1 MFTLEDIRNYR
12 CPRWKEWPGIELY
25 MDQVINLLENN
36 ISIFYDDLSVKP
48 VTSTM
53 INNYVKQKI
62 IVPSKN
68 KKYRREHLAYLY
80 VLFLL
85 KPVLSLTDISNGISF
100 MQNGQTGEES
110 YNQFC
115 TELENAL
122 SMAFGEEDQPIEK
135 PRDIIQT
142 IALAFAYTLL
152 ARYYIASQKDTE
164 EQEKEEK
171 NAGTV
176 VF

>member
-1 MFTLEDIRNYR
+1 MFTREDIRNYH

-25 MDQVINLLENN
+25 MDQVISLIEESVSL
-36 ISIFYDDLSVKP
+36 FYEDLPAKS

-68 KKYRREHLAYLY
+68 KKYHREHLAYLY

-85 KPVLSLTDISNGISF
+85 KPVLSLTDIGNGISF
-100 MQNGQTGEES
+100 MQNNQTNEES
-110 YNQFC
+110 YDLFC
-115 TELENAL
+115 DELEAAL
-122 SMAFGEEDQPIEK
+122 AMAFDEKEQPTRRK
-135 PRDIIQT
+135 PQDIIQT

-152 ARYYIASQKDTE
+152 ARYYIFS
-164 EQEKEEK
+164 EKETSTAEETK
-171 NAGTV
+171 
-176 VF
+176 

>member
-1 MFTLEDIRNYR
+1 MFTLEDIRNYH

-25 MDQVINLLENN
+25 MDQVISLIEESV
-36 ISIFYDDLSVKP
+36 SIFYDDLPAKA

-68 KKYRREHLAYLY
+68 KKYHREHLAYLY

-100 MQNGQTGEES
+100 MQNNQTNEES
-110 YNQFC
+110 YNLFC
-115 TELENAL
+115 EELEAAL
-122 SMAFGEEDQPIEK
+122 AMAFAEK
-135 PRDIIQT
+135 EHPVQRRPQDILQT
-142 IALAFAYTLL
+142 IALAFSYTLL
-152 ARYYIASQKDTE
+152 ARYYIASEKETSLLTE
-164 EQEKEEK
+164 EK
-171 NAGTV
+171 
-176 VF
+176 

>member
-1 MFTLEDIRNYR
+1 MFTLEDIRNYH
-12 CPRWKEWPGIELY
+12 CPRWKDWPSIDLY
-25 MDQVINLLENN
+25 MDQVISLIEENV
-36 ISIFYDDLSVKP
+36 SPFYEDLPAKA

-100 MQNGQTGEES
+100 MQNNQTNEVS
-110 YNQFC
+110 YNLFC
-115 TELENAL
+115 DELEAAL
-122 SMAFGEEDQPIEK
+122 AMAFDEKEHSIERR
-135 PRDIIQT
+135 PGDIIQT

-152 ARYYIASQKDTE
+152 ARYYIASQKETVTNDA
-164 EQEKEEK
+164 EK
-171 NAGTV
+171 
-176 VF
+176 